1 MKWVV
6 WSGFKAQGW
15 FPMMR
20 NKQRVACLVVLLV
33 IACSNDVLGQQEA
46 TEGTSLLSIISAG
59 GLLMA
64 PIALCSLMLCMFSL
78 ERAMSLRRARIIPR
92 PFVKRILEQLKSGEL
107 EKREA
112 YRICRENKSPVA
124 TVLAAGVRR
133 WGKPAQEVE
142 KAVVDAGE
150 RLGNRLRKY
159 LKLFNGISTITPL
172 LGLLGTVIGM
182 IQSFNAIVVT
192 GAMGKPELLAAG
204 ISQALV
210 TTGAG
215 LTVAIPALVAY
226 IYFSSRVDK
235 LLMEIDEHGQ
245 QLVQAVCA
253 ERVGRLKRTRVSS
266 EATRRAA

>member
-1 MKWVV
+1 MI
-6 WSGFKAQGW
+6 
-15 FPMMR
+15 R
-20 NKQRVACLVVLLV
+20 NKQRIACLAILLLIGVSDYVL
-33 IACSNDVLGQQEA
+33 AQQQS

-64 PIALCSLMLCMFSL
+64 PIALCSLILCMFSL
-78 ERAMSLRRARIIPR
+78 ERAMSLRGSRIIPR
-92 PFVKRILEQLKSGEL
+92 PFIKRILEQLKAGEL

-112 YRICRENKSPVA
+112 YRICRENKSPIA

-133 WGKPAQEVE
+133 WGKPAQDVE

-150 RLGNRLRKY
+150 RLGNKLRKY

-182 IQSFNAIVVT
+182 IQSFNSIVAT

-210 TTGAG
+210 TTAAG
-215 LTVAIPALVAY
+215 LTVAIPALIAY

-253 ERVGRLKRTRVSS
+253 ERVGRLKRRQASQ

>member
-1 MKWVV
+1 M
-6 WSGFKAQGW
+6 
-15 FPMMR
+15 
-20 NKQRVACLVVLLV
+20 
-33 IACSNDVLGQQEA
+33 
-46 TEGTSLLSIISAG
+46 
-59 GLLMA
+59 
-64 PIALCSLMLCMFSL
+64 
-78 ERAMSLRRARIIPR
+78 
-92 PFVKRILEQLKSGEL
+92 
-107 EKREA
+107 
-112 YRICRENKSPVA
+112 
-124 TVLAAGVRR
+124 
-133 WGKPAQEVE
+133 
-142 KAVVDAGE
+142 DAGE

-253 ERVGRLKRTRVSS
+253 ERVGRLKRTRASS

>member
-1 MKWVV
+1 
-6 WSGFKAQGW
+6 
-15 FPMMR
+15 MMR
-20 NKQRVACLVVLLV
+20 NKRKIAFLTLLFV
-33 IACSNDVLGQQEA
+33 MGTSSCVLGQQGT

-64 PIALCSLMLCMFSL
+64 PIALCSLILCMFSL
-78 ERAMSLRRARIIPR
+78 ERTMSLRRARIIPR
-92 PFVKRILEQLKSGEL
+92 PFVKRILEQLKAGEL
-107 EKREA
+107 DKREA

-133 WGKPAQEVE
+133 WGKPSQEVE

-150 RLGNRLRKY
+150 RLGNKLRKY

-182 IQSFNAIVVT
+182 IQSFNAIVAT

-210 TTGAG
+210 TTAAG
-215 LTVAIPALVAY
+215 LTVAIPALIAY

-253 ERVGRLKRTRVSS
+253 ERVGRAKRRQTAQ
-266 EATRRAA
+266 EPARRAA

>member
-1 MKWVV
+1 MVRDRKKIVSLVLCMLLIASNSV
-6 WSGFKAQGW
+6 WAQE
-15 FPMMR
+15 PT
-20 NKQRVACLVVLLV
+20 A
-33 IACSNDVLGQQEA
+33 
-46 TEGTSLLSIISAG
+46 EGTSLLSILSAG
-59 GLLMA
+59 GLLMV
-64 PIALCSLMLCMFSL
+64 PIALCSLILCMFSL

-112 YRICRENKSPVA
+112 YRICKENKSPIA
-124 TVLAAGVRR
+124 LVLAAGIRR

-142 KAVVDAGE
+142 KAIVDAGE
-150 RLGNRLRKY
+150 RLGNKLRKY

-210 TTGAG
+210 TTAAG
-215 LTVAIPALVAY
+215 LTVAIPALIAH

-235 LLMEIDEHGQ
+235 LLMEVDEHGQ
-245 QLVQAVCA
+245 QVVQAVCG
-253 ERVGRLKRTRVSS
+253 ERVNRLKRRQTSLES
-266 EATRRAA
+266 TRRAA

>member
-1 MKWVV
+1 MI
-6 WSGFKAQGW
+6 
-15 FPMMR
+15 R
-20 NKQRVACLVVLLV
+20 DKQKMAFLAMLLV
-33 IACSNDVLGQQEA
+33 IGTSSSVLGQQGS

-64 PIALCSLMLCMFSL
+64 PIAFCSLILCMFSL
-78 ERAMSLRRARIIPR
+78 ERTMSLRRARIIPR
-92 PFVKRILEQLKSGEL
+92 PFVKRILEQLKAGEL
-107 EKREA
+107 DKREA

-133 WGKPAQEVE
+133 WGKPVQEVE

-159 LKLFNGISTITPL
+159 LKLFNGIATITPL

-210 TTGAG
+210 TTAAG
-215 LTVAIPALVAY
+215 LTVAIPALIAY

-253 ERVGRLKRTRVSS
+253 ERVGRTRRRRANP

>member
-1 MKWVV
+1 
-6 WSGFKAQGW
+6 
-15 FPMMR
+15 MMR
-20 NKQRVACLVVLLV
+20 DKLKIALLAMLFV
-33 IACSNDVLGQQEA
+33 IGNSSCVLGQQESS
-46 TEGTSLLSIISAG
+46 EGTSLLSIISAG

-64 PIALCSLMLCMFSL
+64 PIALCSLILGMFSL

-92 PFVKRILEQLKSGEL
+92 PFVKRILEQLKAGEL
-107 EKREA
+107 DKREA
-112 YRICRENKSPVA
+112 YRICREHKSPVA

-133 WGKPAQEVE
+133 WGKPVQEVE

-150 RLGNRLRKY
+150 RLGNKLRKY
-159 LKLFNGISTITPL
+159 LKLFNGIATITPL

-204 ISQALV
+204 ISQALI
-210 TTGAG
+210 TTAAG
-215 LTVAIPALVAY
+215 LTVAIPALIAY

-253 ERVGRLKRTRVSS
+253 ERVGRIKRRQANH

>member
-1 MKWVV
+1 
-6 WSGFKAQGW
+6 
-15 FPMMR
+15 MMR
-20 NKQRVACLVVLLV
+20 EKLKTAFLAMLFV
-33 IACSNDVLGQQEA
+33 IGNSSCVLGQQEPA
-46 TEGTSLLSIISAG
+46 GGTSLLSIVSAG

-64 PIALCSLMLCMFSL
+64 PIALCSLILCMFSL
-78 ERAMSLRRARIIPR
+78 ERAMSLRRSRIIPR
-92 PFVKRILEQLKSGEL
+92 PFVKRILEQLKAGEL
-107 EKREA
+107 DKRDA

-133 WGKPAQEVE
+133 WGKPVQEVE
-142 KAVVDAGE
+142 RAVVDAGE
-150 RLGNRLRKY
+150 RLGNKLRKY
-159 LKLFNGISTITPL
+159 LKLFNGIATITPL

-210 TTGAG
+210 TTAAG
-215 LTVAIPALVAY
+215 LTVAIPALIVY

-245 QLVQAVCA
+245 QLVQAVSA
-253 ERVGRLKRTRVSS
+253 ERVGRAKRRQANH